1 MVRSNGISDNS
12 VCASRRQ
19 ACSTRPG
26 VFEDVAFLPN
36 SVAESCFST
45 WIKGIPAR
53 DPGVF
58 VTRAWGNR
66 WPATTEIYR
75 PPYAVPHSEHGELTF
90 VTPFCDDFPQL
101 FDR

>member
-45 WIKGIPAR
+45 WIKGISAR

-58 VTRAWGNR
+58 VTRAWGNS

-75 PPYAVPHSEHGELTF
+75 PSYAGGSVVSSLASS
-90 VTPFCDDFPQL
+90 FCIRPVSTESGP
-101 FDR
+101 